1 MIIGK
6 LELGPKTLTTHNDSY
21 VLEGISVVSNRRPFL
36 TSGLM
41 VGALSA
47 LFIVSFRDIL
57 YLGETISLTCL
68 SGLSIWCGLQVG
80 QLRLISRD
88 LRGSPVADAV
98 YGTYGHLNRLRPA
111 IADAI
116 ERAKSGGAV

>member
-1 MIIGK
+1 MIFGK
-6 LELGPKTLTTHNDSY
+6 LNLGTKTLTTHNDSY

-57 YLGETISLTCL
+57 YLGETVALTCL
-68 SGLSIWCGLQVG
+68 LVLSLWSGLQIG

-116 ERAKSGGAV
+116 ERAKSGGAE